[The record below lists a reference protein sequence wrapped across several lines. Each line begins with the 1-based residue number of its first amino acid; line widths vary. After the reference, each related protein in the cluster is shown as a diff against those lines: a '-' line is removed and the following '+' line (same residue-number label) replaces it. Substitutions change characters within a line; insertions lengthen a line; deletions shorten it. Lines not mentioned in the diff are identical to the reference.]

1 MNSAR
6 WTRLIAESDLGPTER
21 LVCQT
26 LAVWIDWQTL
36 ELWPSIPTIAEAT
49 GKCRRTVQKALRVLE
64 ARGVIEYARRSSGG
78 LGRSHRFR
86 VRPEAL
92 EPTPNRATIA
102 PLNRAT
108 SARLTV
114 QLCTSNRATVAQK
127 QQDREQERQQQ
138 QPQGEIPPLRSGPAA
153 AVAALLGGEDLLAHP
168 NATPERLAWI
178 ARVAPGKRRPGAWA
192 AEAIRR
198 GYAPEADPDA
208 AKHAAQAERER
219 QRAAYARFEAMPE
232 AEQAAIVAAVQRRY
246 PNLRPVWN
254 REDSR
259 SAIVG
264 AVGAEVL
271 RRESGNSPLA
281 IAGVAAL
288 PPRCVAGHRGVPTGG
303 SKSDAPRGFVGRL
316 VAM

>member
-49 GKCRRTVQKALRVLE
+49 NRTERTIQRVMRSLE
-64 ARGVIEYARRSSGG
+64 ARGIVRYVRRSTGG
-78 LGRSHRFR
+78 IGRSHRFR
-86 VRPEAL
+86 VCPDALKARPNGD
-92 EPTPNRATIA
+92 TVS
-102 PLNRAT
+102 PLNGDMVSPITVTLRAANGDMV
-108 SARLTV
+108 SP
-114 QLCTSNRATVAQK
+114 K
-127 QQDREQERQQQ
+127 QYKEQERQQQQ
-138 QPQGEIPPLRSGPAA
+138 QPQGEIPPPRSGPAA

-168 NATPERLAWI
+168 NATPDRLAWI

-198 GYAPEADPDA
+198 GYVPEADPDA

-232 AEQAAIVAAVQRRY
+232 AERSSIVAAVQRRY

-259 SAIVG
+259 SAIFG
-264 AVGAEVL
+264 AVAAEVL
-271 RRESGNSPLA
+271 RRELANAPLA

-288 PPRCVAGHRGVPTGG
+288 PPRCVARHRGVPTGG
-303 SKSDAPRGFVGRL
+303 SNSDAPRGFVGRL